1 MEQNPGQ
8 STRTSV
14 FAIVQAKEN
23 VITLMKIIL
32 SKSSKVFASRTMNKK
47 KNHDDKISMPN
58 DQFQA
63 QPAMATVFPTPH
75 LSGRLDGLLE

>member
-32 SKSSKVFASRTMNKK
+32 FKSSKALASRTMSML
-47 KNHDDKISMPN
+47 KIISISVPSDTLYAVYDMRHKLRPN
-58 DQFQA
+58 
-63 QPAMATVFPTPH
+63 
-75 LSGRLDGLLE
+75 